1 MLKGGDF
8 IGYINSCK
16 DYILYFFYI
25 FCIFFEEEE
34 FVRII
39 FRIEKVVSLF
49 EGFCIV
55 VKIVEIDE
63 IVLGN
68 DLYGNESKV
77 LLVYGV
83 FLLILF

>member
-1 MLKGGDF
+1 M
-8 IGYINSCK
+8 
-16 DYILYFFYI
+16 ILFVILIVVKIIYYI
-25 FCIFFEEEE
+25 FFIYFVYFFEEEK

>member
-39 FRIEKVVSLF
+39 GIFRIEKVFSLMVF
-49 EGFCIV
+49 
-55 VKIVEIDE
+55 
-63 IVLGN
+63 
-68 DLYGNESKV
+68 V
-77 LLVYGV
+77 LL
-83 FLLILF
+83 